1 MLKAT
6 NDTMIV
12 TIDGP
17 AGSGKSTAARGLAAR
32 LNVRFL
38 DTGAM
43 YRAVA
48 LKCLR
53 EDISLDDQVAVGRVA
68 RSAAIRFEGDQ
79 VRLDGEDVSTA
90 IRTPEATKA
99 SSFVASNPAVRESM
113 VELQRQA
120 AKNIDIVTEGR
131 DQGTVVFPNAN
142 VKFFVVADPEERA
155 RRRQLDLKRQG
166 TDVALV
172 ELLQEIQ
179 ARDARDEG
187 REIAPLKPAE
197 DAHIINTSNLTPD
210 GVLDE
215 MQRIIEVSLGN
226 RGRK

>member
-1 MLKAT
+1 
-6 NDTMIV
+6 MIV